1 MVSFLLL
8 FGDITVIVEV
18 AEEDDEG
25 DAVTEHERVHGIW
38 EVTLCQKVVTRVQQ
52 EHHKLHLEGE
62 MLRQII
68 LHRLAAHA
76 HTLCGQEVLTSCRDV
91 RYFFH
96 HRYFCM

>member
-1 MVSFLLL
+1 M
-8 FGDITVIVEV
+8 IVEV

-25 DAVTEHERVHGIW
+25 DAVTEHKRVHGIW
-38 EVTLCQKVVTRVQQ
+38 EVTLCEKVVTRVQQ

-62 MLRQII
+62 MSLHII
-68 LHRLAAHA
+68 FTHTRARAHTCT
-76 HTLCGQEVLTSCRDV
+76 HTLCGQDVLTSCRDV